1 MSQCVTLW
9 IGDHLGPVERACIRS
24 VARHHK
30 VALYAY
36 DYVRGV
42 PDEVELRDAS
52 AILPY
57 ETVTAPWCA
66 RADLF
71 SDWFRYELLLRGLG
85 TWFDTDIYLLA
96 PLDME
101 SPYLFGIESK
111 KYLNNAVF
119 RTPADS
125 PLLPRLLD
133 PFLKRR
139 TPNWIPWPKYA
150 LRRARELLTGN
161 VDLTDLPWGTTSPVA
176 LSVLARKLGLA
187 HLAQP
192 QERFYPVPWQEA
204 RWILNPAIR
213 LQDVISD
220 GTVAIHLWNY
230 CLSDFKNEPAPQGSF
245 LERLQQEGA

>member
-1 MSQCVTLW
+1 M
-9 IGDHLGPVERACIRS
+9 
-24 VARHHK
+24 
-30 VALYAY
+30 
-36 DYVRGV
+36 
-42 PDEVELRDAS
+42 
-52 AILPY
+52 
-57 ETVTAPWCA
+57 
-66 RADLF
+66 
-71 SDWFRYELLLRGLG
+71 
-85 TWFDTDIYLLA
+85 
-96 PLDME
+96 
-101 SPYLFGIESK
+101 
-111 KYLNNAVF
+111 
-119 RTPADS
+119 
-125 PLLPRLLD
+125 
-133 PFLKRR
+133 KRK

-187 HLAQP
+187 NLAQP

-230 CLSDFKNEPAPQGSF
+230 CISDFKNEPAPQGSF